1 MVLISRRSNKIAG
14 SISILLGILCIFY
27 LFYSK
32 RLILDQHSF
41 FIARYFK
48 VILVGYGGFI
58 FIVSGVLYFIGFL
71 TPYYEAN
78 LYERAN
84 SNIYSSIFG
93 LPFFL
98 LLLIVTSISFKGDE
112 FRTYR
117 ILGVCFSSIM
127 ILFGFWLIISGLN
140 TLKKIHKKR

>member
-1 MVLISRRSNKIAG
+1 MILISRWSNKIAG
-14 SISILLGILCIFY
+14 SIFILLGIFCIFY
-27 LFYSK
+27 LFYSQ

-48 VILVGYGGFI
+48 IILVIYGGFI

-78 LYERAN
+78 LYERAK

-93 LPFFL
+93 LPIFL
-98 LLLIVTSISFKGDE
+98 LLLIVTSISFRGE
-112 FRTYR
+112 EVRTYR

-140 TLKKIHKKR
+140 TLKRIHKKK